1 MQILKLVLSKNN
13 HCGDMSSWPLG
24 ANFEA
29 WGQPV
34 LGTRLL
40 FGWTQSLSLR
50 STGLKSE
57 K

>member
-34 LGTRLL
+34 LGARLL